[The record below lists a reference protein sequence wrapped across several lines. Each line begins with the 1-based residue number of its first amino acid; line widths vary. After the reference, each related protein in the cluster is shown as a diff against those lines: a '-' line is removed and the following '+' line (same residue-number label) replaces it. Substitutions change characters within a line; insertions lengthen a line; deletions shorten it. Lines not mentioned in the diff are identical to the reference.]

1 MTHAAAAPYKLGLI
15 GFPLGHS
22 LSPQLHAAA
31 LRSTGLAGDYQLFP
45 IQPFPEGQS
54 ELIALL
60 LRLRQDELHG
70 LNVTIPHKQNVLP
83 LLDELTPAA
92 AAIGAANTLFC
103 RDNRLVGDNTDAAG
117 FIADLNSFISIT
129 LGNRSMTALV
139 LGAGGS
145 ARAVVYALAQAGWQ
159 VTIVAR
165 RIEQAR
171 QLAESLKGLGNSVK
185 TALLEPAA
193 LAQPVS
199 LVVNTTP
206 VGMSP
211 HPDASPWPAELPFP
225 DQAFIY
231 DLVYNPFETRLV
243 QTARAAGLQAANGL
257 GMLVEQA
264 ILALETWTGQRPA
277 RQALWDAVVP
287 EQEQK

>member
-1 MTHAAAAPYKLGLI
+1 MTHASAVHFKLGLI

-22 LSPQLHAAA
+22 LSPRLHAAA

-45 IQPFPEGQS
+45 IPLFPEGQA
-54 ELIALL
+54 ELSALL
-60 LRLRQDELHG
+60 RRLRQDELHG
-70 LNVTIPHKQNVLP
+70 LNVTIPHKRNVIP

-92 AAIGAANTLFC
+92 AAIGAANTLFY
-103 RDNRLVGDNTDAAG
+103 RSGKLVGDNTDAAG
-117 FIADLNSFISIT
+117 FTADLSRFIPT
-129 LGNRSMTALV
+129 TTADKPGAALV

-145 ARAVVYALAQAGWQ
+145 ARAVVYALAQAGWL
-159 VTIVAR
+159 VTIAAR
-165 RIEQAR
+165 RREQAR
-171 QLAESLKGLGNSVK
+171 QLAESLKGVANNVK
-185 TALLEPAA
+185 VVPFEPAA

-211 HPDASPWPAELPFP
+211 HPDASPWPAKLPFP

-231 DLVYNPFETRLV
+231 DLVYNPFETHLV

-264 ILALETWTGQRPA
+264 ILAFKTWTGQQPA
-277 RQALWDAVVP
+277 RQALWDAVVL

>member
-1 MTHAAAAPYKLGLI
+1 MTHATATHYKLGLI

-22 LSPQLHAAA
+22 LSPRLHAAA

-45 IQPFPEGQS
+45 IHPFPEGQP
-54 ELIALL
+54 ELSALL
-60 LRLRQDELHG
+60 RRLRQGELHG
-70 LNVTIPHKQNVLP
+70 LNVTIPHKQNVIP

-92 AAIGAANTLFC
+92 AAIGAANTLFY
-103 RDNRLVGDNTDAAG
+103 RDGRLVGDNTDAAG
-117 FIADLNSFISIT
+117 FIADLARFIPMT
-129 LGNRSMTALV
+129 PGDRPKTALV

-171 QLAESLKGLGNSVK
+171 QLAESLIGMASSLK
-185 TALLEPAA
+185 TVSLEPTA

-211 HPDASPWPAELPFP
+211 HPNASPWPAELPFP

-243 QTARAAGLQAANGL
+243 QAAHTAGLQAANGL

-264 ILALETWTGQRPA
+264 ILAFETWTAQRPA
-277 RQALWDAVVP
+277 RQALWDTVVP